1 MVKHFQVDKFPD
13 WSSQL
18 DWLNRIYIGMETAI
32 GHIPMGMILLADEPA
47 GSNEGAFA
55 FTFAGGYEVGERNKT
70 YQGIPRGS
78 VYLCPKMQTM
88 KQDAFAYVLIHELAH
103 FVGPTGQT
111 GVQVDDYG
119 YRHKPGYDALVPWQ
133 RVHNADNFAQFSFDA
148 VGKPFN
154 LKEHL
159 LS

>member
-1 MVKHFQVDKFPD
+1 M
-13 WSSQL
+13 
-18 DWLNRIYIGMETAI
+18 
-32 GHIPMGMILLADEPA
+32 
-47 GSNEGAFA
+47 
-55 FTFAGGYEVGERNKT
+55 GERNKT

-103 FVGPTGQT
+103 FVGPTGRLACRST
-111 GVQVDDYG
+111 TMVIAISPAMTRWYP
-119 YRHKPGYDALVPWQ
+119 RQ
-133 RVHNADNFAQFSFDA
+133 RVRNADNFAQFSFDA

>member
-1 MVKHFQVDKFPD
+1 MLGTLHGGEVPGKLSPD
-13 WSSQL
+13 YA
-18 DWLNRIYIGMETAI
+18 DRIYLTPDFDKS
-32 GHIPMGMILLADEPA
+32 HDDYR
-47 GSNEGAFA
+47 SH
-55 FTFAGGYEVGERNKT
+55 
-70 YQGIPRGS
+70 
-78 VYLCPKMQTM
+78 
-88 KQDAFAYVLIHELAH
+88 VLIHELAH

-159 LS
+159 IS